1 MPEYAL
7 ILLLFILLGFFLQR
21 IFKLKLYKSIKH
33 FLIANSIFLVT
44 AILWDQIAISRGHW
58 LFKEEFLLGFY
69 VGSMPIEEIGF
80 TLIIWYFG
88 LVIYKLVEQEFI
100 SK

>member
-7 ILLLFILLGFFLQR
+7 ILLLFTLVSFSLQR
-21 IFKLKLYKSIKH
+21 IFRLKLYKSTKH
-33 FLIANSIFLVT
+33 FLIVNSIFLAI
-44 AILWDQIAISRGHW
+44 AILWDQFAIARGHW
-58 LFKEEFLLGFY
+58 FFKEEFLLGFY
-69 VGSMPIEEIGF
+69 IGSMPIEEIGF

-88 LVIYKLVEQEFI
+88 LVIYKLVEQKLI